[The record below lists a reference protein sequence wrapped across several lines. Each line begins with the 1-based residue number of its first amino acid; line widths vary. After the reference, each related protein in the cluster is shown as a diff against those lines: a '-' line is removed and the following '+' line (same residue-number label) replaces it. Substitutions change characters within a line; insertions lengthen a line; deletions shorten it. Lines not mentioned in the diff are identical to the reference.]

1 MAYCQGHGFERYNL
15 EMERGVKAG
24 GTLQTEAQMEEEAKR
39 SDSETANQR
48 DGRGEFVQRKLEK
61 NLRNRW

>member
-1 MAYCQGHGFERYNL
+1 MLRSDKEVLPVGWGTVKDTDLSQYNL
-15 EMERGVKAG
+15 EMERGVKVG

-48 DGRGEFVQRKLEK
+48 D
-61 NLRNRW
+61 